1 MVLGDSC
8 PSRDA
13 PGLRKNLW
21 TRPGAASGD
30 CRAVDQKLRDR
41 TSTKASPQQTAC
53 RVASSEVFPITVVI
67 FLRQSFVDRDLKKVG
82 CAGCPSSPWETLV
95 VAFPHV
101 LGPVPGRVG
110 LRQPRLSL
118 WGATDLLRSC
128 EGFRLE
134 ASWRQH
140 GQHAPPHS
148 ARHRTTSFP
157 PPPPATLPAPPS
169 LGCREEGAWSQ
180 ETLPRPVRSRSPTQ
194 IQKVLRPSVRWIV
207 VPPGR
212 GRDPPSLLVVG
223 ALLQALPLEG
233 SFVFLVRA
241 TLSVL
246 LATCCDLLFGNPRWC
261 SRILSRCVD
270 GGKWASSNASLLS
283 ASFAA
288 PPVPVESGAAGRATS
303 SSTYFCADVSELSE
317 LFIR

>member
-157 PPPPATLPAPPS
+157 PPPPPP
-169 LGCREEGAWSQ
+169 CP
-180 ETLPRPVRSRSPTQ
+180 PRPAWAVAK
-194 IQKVLRPSVRWIV
+194 KV
-207 VPPGR
+207 PGPKR
-212 GRDPPSLLVVG
+212 HFHGPFVVG
-223 ALLQALPLEG
+223 RRPR
-233 SFVFLVRA
+233 SKRY
-241 TLSVL
+241 SVL
-246 LATCCDLLFGNPRWC
+246 LSVGSSSHQAVAGILLRFLLLVR
-261 SRILSRCVD
+261 SFRL
-270 GGKWASSNASLLS
+270 SLLRG
-283 ASFAA
+283 
-288 PPVPVESGAAGRATS
+288 PS
-303 SSTYFCADVSELSE
+303 SSS
-317 LFIR
+317 